1 METTKRCPYCGE
13 EINIDATKCRYC
25 KEWLVSPQTQ
35 QQPVAQTVI
44 ITQPTGPSLKSN
56 RQGRAG
62 MILGIV
68 ACALFFIPVADII
81 LGAVGLILS
90 CRGLRTSPKGLA
102 VAGVIISSAAIL
114 MGLVYTILLALAI
127 SSPIDYYEDFY
138 TLSQIQATLNL

>member
-1 METTKRCPYCGE
+1 
-13 EINIDATKCRYC
+13 
-25 KEWLVSPQTQ
+25 
-35 QQPVAQTVI
+35 
-44 ITQPTGPSLKSN
+44 
-56 RQGRAG
+56 

-127 SSPIDYYEDFY
+127 SSPMDYYEDFY